1 MAFPGREQFRSAV
14 LRYVETPG
22 ARALHRLGLTPNIVT
37 ILGFLVALGAAAL
50 VGAGYLWIGGLVFLA
65 GALLD
70 LLDGALARY
79 TQKESRFG
87 ALLDSVFDR
96 LGEAALFLGIAVY
109 GLLAELGEGRTL
121 FLMTA
126 VMSALIT
133 SQMVSYLRAR
143 GEGLGIFSKAGLMT
157 RPERV
162 VLYSLGLIIG
172 LRSLEVIL
180 IIVAAVSF
188 LTLFQRLYVVG
199 RGLSAEDAQEG
210 AAGDHRP
217 GGGA

>member
-1 MAFPGREQFRSAV
+1 
-14 LRYVETPG
+14 VETPG
-22 ARALHRLGLTPNIVT
+22 ARALDRLGLTPNIIT
-37 ILGFLVALGAAAL
+37 LIGFVVALGAAAL
-50 VGAGYLWIGGLVFLA
+50 VGAGFLWIGGLVFLA

-70 LLDGALARY
+70 LMDGALARY

-96 LGEAALFLGIAVY
+96 LGEAALFVGIAVY
-109 GLLAELGEGRTL
+109 GLLEDLGEGRTL
-121 FLMTA
+121 FLMGA

-143 GEGLGIFSKAGLMT
+143 GEGLGIFTKAGLMT

-162 VLYSLGLIIG
+162 VLYSLGLILG
-172 LRSLEVIL
+172 LRGLEVIL

-188 LTLFQRLYVVG
+188 LTLLQRLYVVG
-199 RGLSAEDAQEG
+199 RGLSAEDSEG
-210 AAGDHRP
+210 SPVGNDAP
-217 GGGA
+217 N

>member
-22 ARALHRLGLTPNIVT
+22 ARTLHRLGLTPNIVT
-37 ILGFLVALGAAAL
+37 ALGFLVALGAAVL
-50 VGAGYLWIGGLVFLA
+50 VGTGYLWIGGLVFLA

-70 LLDGALARY
+70 LMDGALARY

-96 LGEAALFLGIAVY
+96 LGEAALFMGIAVY
-109 GLLAELGEGRTL
+109 GLLEDLGEGRTL
-121 FLMTA
+121 FLTSA

-162 VLYSLGLIIG
+162 VLYSLGLILG
-172 LRSLEVIL
+172 LRALEVIL
-180 IIVAAVSF
+180 IIVAVVSF
-188 LTLFQRLYVVG
+188 LTLLQRLYVVS
-199 RGLSAEDAQEG
+199 RGLSDEEA
-210 AAGDHRP
+210 
-217 GGGA
+217 